1 MLRTAAAGLLCVA
14 LGGCTQVVD
23 DARPRAVVPVA
34 PITAG
39 QVGGLLSD
47 RTAPEHESNLFV
59 TVEPQRCAGLAQE
72 VDPPFIFTETPAAHD
87 GGQFYGDPARTVSV
101 QQMAAVYRADFDTAA
116 AVEQVTRTID
126 ACRDDALAVT
136 TMEGKTIDFRLLP
149 ARDSGSPQI
158 VLWSITG
165 GWSCDNA
172 FVAAH
177 NAAVEITA
185 CAQKNGFDVLSV
197 AQDALNRINTLA
209 DMTV

>member
-23 DARPRAVVPVA
+23 DARARAVVPVA

-47 RTAPEHESNLFV
+47 KTAPEHESNLFV
-59 TVEPQRCAGLAQE
+59 TAEPEKCAGLAQE
-72 VDPPFIFTETPAAHD
+72 VDPPFIFARTPAAHD
-87 GGQFYGDPARTVSV
+87 GGQFYGDAARTVSV

-116 AVEQVTRTID
+116 AVDTVRRAID
-126 ACRDDALAVT
+126 SCRDDALAVT

-149 ARDSGSPQI
+149 PRDSGSPQI

-177 NAAVEITA
+177 NAAIELTA

-197 AQDALNRINTLA
+197 AREALQRINTLA

>member
-1 MLRTAAAGLLCVA
+1 VANRNWPLLLA
-14 LGGCTQVVD
+14 LLLAGCTQVVD

-34 PITAG
+34 PIT
-39 QVGGLLSD
+39 
-47 RTAPEHESNLFV
+47 
-59 TVEPQRCAGLAQE
+59 
-72 VDPPFIFTETPAAHD
+72 AAHD

-126 ACRDDALAVT
+126 ACREDALAVT

-149 ARDSGSPQI
+149 ARESGSTQI

-177 NAAVEITA
+177 NAAVELTA

-197 AQDALNRINTLA
+197 AQDALQRINTLA